1 MDNLPKELVKGSEAS
16 SILSGKTEQGRSRI
30 LHVEWKALWGKQKW
44 EENHWEHFSRSRG
57 FWEQTSPKWVLAARQ
72 AGDPFFPEVGSRVEA
87 QSGGSDLL
95 WEY

>member
-1 MDNLPKELVKGSEAS
+1 MWGEKHCGASKASLPR
-16 SILSGKTEQGRSRI
+16 GR
-30 LHVEWKALWGKQKW
+30 QKW
-44 EENHWEHFSRSRG
+44 EENHWEHFSRSRR

-87 QSGGSDLL
+87 QGGGSDLL